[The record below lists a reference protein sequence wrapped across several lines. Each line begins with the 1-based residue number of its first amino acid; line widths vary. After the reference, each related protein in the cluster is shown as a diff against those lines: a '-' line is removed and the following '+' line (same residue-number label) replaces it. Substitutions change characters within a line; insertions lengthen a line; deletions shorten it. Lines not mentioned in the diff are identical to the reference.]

1 MTIVCNTRF
10 MIKTNL
16 KKAKKKKYISSSTL
30 ANCIYFYWTFDTSCM
45 IRKVI
50 RFSQKASVMYCWN
63 FYEKC
68 SCLGFLTLTC
78 SYLKSLLFI
87 RQLSNFLLSTRLS
100 ERFLSRDSELL
111 KFLMTNYSRHQKC
124 VRVIKDTLGIHY

>member
-1 MTIVCNTRF
+1 MKNSKVHNFTRLVQGLKFFLFSILDILYHIITHCNQYSCDGCLQYQ
-10 MIKTNL
+10 INDKQIL
-16 KKAKKKKYISSSTL
+16 KSRKKPISSSTL
-30 ANCIYFYWTFDTSCM
+30 ANCIYFYRTFDTSCM

-78 SYLKSLLFI
+78 SYLKSLL
-87 RQLSNFLLSTRLS
+87 
-100 ERFLSRDSELL
+100 
-111 KFLMTNYSRHQKC
+111 
-124 VRVIKDTLGIHY
+124 

>member
-1 MTIVCNTRF
+1 MKNSKVHNFTRLVQGLKIFSFFHLRYTLYHIITHCNQYSCDGCLQYQIYDKNKF
-10 MIKTNL
+10 
-16 KKAKKKKYISSSTL
+16 KKSKKKKKISSSTL

-50 RFSQKASVMYCWN
+50 RFSPKASVMYCWN

-78 SYLKSLLFI
+78 SYLKSLL
-87 RQLSNFLLSTRLS
+87 
-100 ERFLSRDSELL
+100 
-111 KFLMTNYSRHQKC
+111 
-124 VRVIKDTLGIHY
+124 